1 MMRRR
6 DRQSE
11 IIVAL
16 VVTVMMAFALAFG
29 ILLSLG
35 NDSDE
40 DNDTA
45 TESVDATQRTSTVEI
60 AGVSDQTEAAET
72 LEISEPATETTDDT
86 TPAIVVETEE
96 VIVTENTPTVTEI
109 TPSQEPTTAIATE
122 ELETEE
128 AAIAE
133 TEITPATSTPSNTPT
148 KTATPSPTFTNTAT
162 LTNTPTRTSSP
173 TATFTSTPT
182 RQILFPITFTPT
194 RTATHTPSASPT
206 LTPTLTTVPL
216 ITVVV
221 PTGTAPPTMACVQP
235 TDWDVYI
242 IQAGDTFFSIAR
254 TFNISREE
262 LAVANCLT
270 NTNVIY
276 AGQPLLVPPSVFS
289 PTDAAV
295 QKCDNPNVQIT
306 APLPGQGLDGI
317 VTLQGIATGENFR
330 RYIIDWRPD
339 TPTVTFKSF
348 AEVFEAKPQP
358 SDLATFNTDAFEPG
372 LYWFNLF
379 ALDANDNLIG
389 DCAIRVRFN

>member
-40 DNDTA
+40 ANDTA

-60 AGVSDQTEAAET
+60 AGVPDQTEVAET
-72 LEISEPATETTDDT
+72 HEISDTPSPEITDDT
-86 TPAIVVETEE
+86 TPEPVEE
-96 VIVTENTPTVTEI
+96 TVTEDSPTATEI
-109 TPSQEPTTAIATE
+109 SPSQEPTAAISEATQ

-128 AAIAE
+128 SAIVE
-133 TEITPATSTPSNTPT
+133 TEITPATSTPKPSDTPTAT
-148 KTATPSPTFTNTAT
+148 KTASPTFTNTAT
-162 LTNTPTRTSSP
+162 LTATVTPTS

-206 LTPTLTTVPL
+206 WTPTLTTVPL

-339 TPTVTFKSF
+339 SPTVTFKSF
-348 AEVFEAKPQP
+348 AEVFEVKPQP

-379 ALDANDNLIG
+379 VLDANDNLIG